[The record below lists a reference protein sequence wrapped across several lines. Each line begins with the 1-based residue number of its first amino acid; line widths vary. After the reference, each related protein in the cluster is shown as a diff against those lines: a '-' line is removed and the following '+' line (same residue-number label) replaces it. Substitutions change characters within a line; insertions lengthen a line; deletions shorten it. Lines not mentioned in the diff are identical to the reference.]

1 MKKSVISMGVLIG
14 LLALSGCSKSED
26 MTTKNS
32 STSQTSISTTISST
46 KQSNITTSSTT
57 STTSST
63 STGVSTSQSMESTSE
78 TISEP
83 ETAWNAEK
91 SGALDSFMTSWGQ
104 EMGQTYGAYQPNNN
118 VNYYGVQFPSEVVG
132 ANAKMPIAINDI
144 IVSSEWSETGES
156 SADYSIVAAYSD
168 AQTGSPKA
176 SMSRHVYLFGF
187 TNDQPVVLVSMQ
199 NQGMPDGALHFRL
212 TENAALTNGFRG
224 IVAGNVSE

>member
-1 MKKSVISMGVLIG
+1 MKKSVIIMGVLIG
-14 LLALSGCSKSED
+14 VLALSGCSKSED
-26 MTTKNS
+26 TITKNS
-32 STSQTSISTTISST
+32 STSQTSISTTMSST

-57 STTSST
+57 STTS
-63 STGVSTSQSMESTSE
+63 STSQSMESTSE

-156 SADYSIVAAYSD
+156 YADYSIVAAYSD

-212 TENAALTNGFRG
+212 TENAALTNGFQG

>member
-14 LLALSGCSKSED
+14 VLALSGCSKSED
-26 MTTKNS
+26 TITKNS

-63 STGVSTSQSMESTSE
+63 SQSIESTSE
-78 TISEP
+78 TISAP

>member
-14 LLALSGCSKSED
+14 VLALSGCSKSED
-26 MTTKNS
+26 TITKNS

-63 STGVSTSQSMESTSE
+63 SQSIESTSE
-78 TISEP
+78 TISAP

-176 SMSRHVYLFGF
+176 SMSRHDYLFGF

>member
-1 MKKSVISMGVLIG
+1 MKKSVISMGILIG

-32 STSQTSISTTISST
+32 STSQTSISTTMSST

-57 STTSST
+57 S
-63 STGVSTSQSMESTSE
+63 STSQSIESTSE

-212 TENAALTNGFRG
+212 TENAALTNGFQG

>member
-1 MKKSVISMGVLIG
+1 MKNSVISMGVLIG

-26 MTTKNS
+26 TTTKNS

-63 STGVSTSQSMESTSE
+63 SQSIESTSE

-156 SADYSIVAAYSD
+156 SAEYSIVAAYSD

-212 TENAALTNGFRG
+212 TENAALTNGFQG

>member
-1 MKKSVISMGVLIG
+1 MGVLIG
-14 LLALSGCSKSED
+14 VLALSGCSKSED
-26 MTTKNS
+26 TITKNS

-63 STGVSTSQSMESTSE
+63 SQSIESTSE
-78 TISEP
+78 TISAP

>member
-14 LLALSGCSKSED
+14 VLALSGCSKSED
-26 MTTKNS
+26 TITKNS
-32 STSQTSISTTISST
+32 STSQTSISTTMSST

-57 STTSST
+57 S
-63 STGVSTSQSMESTSE
+63 STSQSIESTSE

-212 TENAALTNGFRG
+212 TENAALTNGFQG

>member
-14 LLALSGCSKSED
+14 VLALSGCSKSED
-26 MTTKNS
+26 TITKNS
-32 STSQTSISTTISST
+32 STSQTSISTTMSST

-57 STTSST
+57 STTS
-63 STGVSTSQSMESTSE
+63 STSQSMESTSE

-212 TENAALTNGFRG
+212 TENAALTNGFQG

>member
-14 LLALSGCSKSED
+14 VLALSGCSKSED
-26 MTTKNS
+26 TITKNS
-32 STSQTSISTTISST
+32 STSLTSISTTMSST
-46 KQSNITTSSTT
+46 KQSNISTSSTT
-57 STTSST
+57 STTS
-63 STGVSTSQSMESTSE
+63 STSQSMESTSE

-156 SADYSIVAAYSD
+156 SAEYSIVAAYSD

-212 TENAALTNGFRG
+212 TENAALTNGFQG
-224 IVAGNVSE
+224 IVAGNISE

>member
-1 MKKSVISMGVLIG
+1 MKNSVISMGVLIG

-26 MTTKNS
+26 TTTKNS

-46 KQSNITTSSTT
+46 KQSNITTSSIT

-63 STGVSTSQSMESTSE
+63 SQSIESTSE

-91 SGALDSFMTSWGQ
+91 SGTLDSFMTGWGQ

-156 SADYSIVAAYSD
+156 SAEYSIVAAYSD

-212 TENAALTNGFRG
+212 TENAALTNGFQG

>member
-14 LLALSGCSKSED
+14 VLALSGCSKSED
-26 MTTKNS
+26 TITKNS
-32 STSQTSISTTISST
+32 STSQTSISTTMSST

-57 STTSST
+57 STTS
-63 STGVSTSQSMESTSE
+63 STSQSMESTSE

>member
-14 LLALSGCSKSED
+14 VLALSGCSKSED

-32 STSQTSISTTISST
+32 STSRTSISTTISST

-57 STTSST
+57 STTS
-63 STGVSTSQSMESTSE
+63 STSQSMESTSE

-212 TENAALTNGFRG
+212 TENAALTNGFQG